1 MSHQA
6 RETAA
11 APTPSGRGRRCL
23 ILSLI
28 VAALIYGADQFTKLW
43 VVAELPLGQQ
53 FPVIPGQL
61 WWQHIRNSGAAF
73 SLGSDFTWIFTVVMA
88 VVVVFI
94 VLTLRKVR
102 HPFWAVGLGLVLG
115 GAAGN
120 LTDRLFREPSFG
132 QGHVVD
138 FIAVPNFA
146 IFNLADC
153 GVVVGIGVIM
163 ILILGDRDMTQP
175 AGHRGVGAETP
186 EPAELETEGPAPK
199 NE

>member
-23 ILSLI
+23 ILSLA
-28 VAALIYGADQFTKLW
+28 VAALIYGADQITKLW

-53 FPVIPGQL
+53 FPVIPGLL

-73 SLGSDFTWIFTVVMA
+73 SLGSDYTWIFTVVMA
-88 VVVVFI
+88 VVVVYIAF
-94 VLTLRKVR
+94 TLRKVR
-102 HPFWAVGLGLVLG
+102 HPLWAVGLGLVLG

-153 GVVVGIGVIM
+153 GVVVGIAVIM
-163 ILILGDRDMTQP
+163 VLILGDRDLAQP
-175 AGHRGVGAETP
+175 ARRRGV
-186 EPAELETEGPAPK
+186 EPPAAATNDVETEGPAPK
-199 NE
+199 ND

>member
-23 ILSLI
+23 ILSLL
-28 VAALIYGADQFTKLW
+28 VAALIYGADQLTKLW

-53 FPVIPGQL
+53 FPVIPGLL

-88 VVVVFI
+88 VVVMFI
-94 VLTLRKVR
+94 AFTLRKVR
-102 HPFWAVGLGLVLG
+102 HSFWAVGLGLVLG

-153 GVVVGIGVIM
+153 GVVVGIAVIM
-163 ILILGDRDMTQP
+163 VLILGDRDLTQP
-175 AGHRGVGAETP
+175 AGHRGVKADQSATQ
-186 EPAELETEGPAPK
+186 EPETEGPTPK
-199 NE
+199 ND

>member
-1 MSHQA
+1 M
-6 RETAA
+6 
-11 APTPSGRGRRCL
+11 
-23 ILSLI
+23 
-28 VAALIYGADQFTKLW
+28 AALIYGADQITKLW

-53 FPVIPGQL
+53 FPVIPGLL

-73 SLGSDFTWIFTVVMA
+73 SLGSDYTWIFTVVMA
-88 VVVVFI
+88 VVVVYIAF
-94 VLTLRKVR
+94 TLRKVR
-102 HPFWAVGLGLVLG
+102 HPLWAVGLGLVLG

-153 GVVVGIGVIM
+153 GVVVGIAVIM
-163 ILILGDRDMTQP
+163 VLILGDRDLAQP
-175 AGHRGVGAETP
+175 ARRRGV
-186 EPAELETEGPAPK
+186 EPPAAATNDVETEGPAPK
-199 NE
+199 ND